1 MSFFFRPQVD
11 ESARD
16 FGGARLAHFL
26 FYLCTQLGYTVVIQA
41 NVVLTTLFHRIRQL
55 LVLFSVLNG
64 T

>member
-1 MSFFFRPQVD
+1 
-11 ESARD
+11 
-16 FGGARLAHFL
+16 
-26 FYLCTQLGYTVVIQA
+26 VVIQA